1 MCLRSGSGRMGC
13 GSDDLIVLIG
23 GVIAM
28 TISLASIL
36 AH

>member
-1 MCLRSGSGRMGC
+1 MGC